1 MVLNKNNIMK
11 ITTIMII
18 LLVIALIFIFMH
30 YLSFRDDVVVKKP
43 VTTPIKTNSGE
54 IKNLER
60 SGESKVET
68 IESGETSLIPSNPED
83 NNSESKVEDKG
94 SKDNKDNNDKIQKE
108 DEAPK
113 NNKTSDE
120 NKNENKNE
128 NNNSKG
134 NEDNSTQMPN
144 TIIDVTDNNMQEPV
158 ITSDI
163 NTSNQEKQQ
172 VLNELDDA
180 LKGLLE
186 VVGKVPTVDENKLD
200 ASLESE
206 VQP

>member
-54 IKNLER
+54 IKNLEH
-60 SGESKVET
+60 SGESKAET
-68 IESGETSLIPSNPED
+68 IESGEPSLVPSNPED

-94 SKDNKDNNDKIQKE
+94 SKDNKNNKENNDKIQKE

-113 NNKTSDE
+113 NNQVSND
-120 NKNENKNE
+120 NKVE
-128 NNNSKG
+128 NNNVKD
-134 NEDNSTQMPN
+134 NTDNSTQMPN